1 MPNKLNKNTLIST
14 LVLSALS
21 FAGNYVAFSLFYS
34 VSFIFGSIFVIY
46 AAMTLGRCAAVFVAF
61 VGGIYTFYLWGHPY
75 AIITF
80 MLEAFWVASFI
91 KRDTFNA
98 VLYDVLFWLIIGI
111 PLVFIFY
118 IYFIGLPFNAALLI
132 GLKQTLNG
140 IFNALV
146 ASFIFIAINVLWQ
159 KKQHVS
165 IRPLLFNIILFMTL
179 IAAAIPIIMST
190 HQSSNNYEKQINQD
204 LKIFAKQIQHALGKH
219 KKVELR
225 YITDALPL
233 TSEISFT
240 ILNKK
245 QQPVLT
251 FGNIKSLSGEKN
263 SEIITPQKGISI
275 WLPDT
280 NLPSMKRWQQGF
292 YVFSLDLTNVP
303 GAAKLTVEKSAAGVV
318 DKINNLKIEMFS
330 ILTVLMICAVIF
342 SLLLS
347 RWITLPLNKL
357 DKTSQ
362 KLNSNI
368 TSGKLKTLP
377 QSSISEFS
385 HLSETLN
392 KMALDI
398 SDNYQ
403 GLSEEKNH
411 LVAIVDKSNEIL
423 QRLSMVASRT
433 TNSVVITDTKGK
445 IEWINGAFTKLTG
458 YNINEAAGK
467 KPGELLQ
474 GINTDPATV
483 ARMSEKLKANQSFS
497 EEVINYTKSGKQY
510 WIHIDCDP
518 IFEGDEFLG
527 FISIESDITRR
538 KDTEYE
544 LKNRTSQLN
553 AILNA
558 ATEISVISTDTS
570 GLITMFNTGSEKM
583 LGYKASDV
591 VNKES
596 PAIFHLESE
605 VILRGHELSKKLG
618 HDVRGFD
625 VFTAIPNLA
634 GSETREWTYVKK
646 DGTHLTVSLS
656 VTPIASATGEL
667 DGYLGVSQDITE
679 RKRLDRM
686 KEEFVSTVSHEL
698 RTPLTSIN
706 GALRLLNG
714 GAVGELSEQ
723 VKAMLTIAT
732 DNTQRLSLLI
742 NDLLDMDKI
751 ANGKM
756 DFDLSTHAV
765 MPLVVSSISMNKAY
779 AEQYGV
785 SYKIISSCD
794 EAKANIDP
802 DRFLQIL
809 ANFLSN
815 AAKFSHQGN
824 NVDISVD
831 CDNDKVTV
839 AIKDYGIGIS
849 DEFSEKIFSKFSQ
862 ADSSDTRSKG
872 GTGLG
877 LAISQQLIKNMHG
890 TIGFN
895 SKKGEGSVFWVELP
909 LYK

>member
-1 MPNKLNKNTLIST
+1 MPIKLNKNILIST
-14 LVLSALS
+14 LVLSALAV
-21 FAGNYVAFSLFYS
+21 AGNYVAIPLFYS

-61 VGGIYTFYLWGHPY
+61 AGGIYTIYLWGHPY
-75 AIITF
+75 AIIIF
-80 MLEAFWVASFI
+80 ILEAFWVASLI
-91 KRDTFNA
+91 KRDTFNV

-111 PLVFIFY
+111 PAVFIFY
-118 IYFIGLPFNAALLI
+118 IYFIGLPFNAAVLI

-140 IFNALV
+140 IFNALI

-179 IAAAIPIIMST
+179 IAAAVPIIMST
-190 HQSSNNYEKQINQD
+190 HQTSNNYEKQINQE
-204 LKIFAKQIQHALGKH
+204 LKTYAKQIQHALVKH
-219 KKVELR
+219 NKINLNS
-225 YITDALPL
+225 ITDSLPL
-233 TSEISFT
+233 TAEISFT

-245 QQPVLT
+245 HQQLLT
-251 FGNIKSLSGEKN
+251 FGEIKSLSGEKD
-263 SEIITPQKGISI
+263 SEIVTHQKNISI
-275 WLPDT
+275 WLPDAS
-280 NLPSMKRWQQGF
+280 LPSMKRWQQGY
-292 YVFSLDLTNVP
+292 YVFSQDITNVP
-303 GAAKLTVEKSAAGVV
+303 GAAKLIVEKSAASVV
-318 DKINNLKIEMFS
+318 DKISNLKIEMFS
-330 ILTVLMICAVIF
+330 ILTALMICAVLF
-342 SLLLS
+342 SLLLN
-347 RWITLPLNKL
+347 RWITQPLNKL

-362 KLNSNI
+362 KLNNKI
-368 TSGKLKTLP
+368 TSGKLETLP

-398 SDNYQ
+398 SDDYQ
-403 GLSEEKNH
+403 GMSEEKNH
-411 LVAIVDKSNEIL
+411 LVAIVDKSNEAL

-433 TNSVVITDTKGK
+433 TNSVVITDTKGI
-445 IEWINGAFTKLTG
+445 IEWVNDAFTKITG
-458 YNINEAAGK
+458 YTIDEAAGK

-474 GINTDPATV
+474 GIDSDPNTIS
-483 ARMSEKLKANQSFS
+483 RMSEKLKANESFS
-497 EEVINYTKSGKQY
+497 EEIINYKKSGERY

-518 IFEGDEFLG
+518 ILEDDEFLG
-527 FISIESDITRR
+527 FISIESDITQR
-538 KDTEYE
+538 KNTEYE

-570 GLITMFNTGSEKM
+570 GLITMFNSGAERM
-583 LGYKASDV
+583 LGYKASDM

-605 VILRGHELSKKLG
+605 VMVRAQELSKQLG

-625 VFTAIPNLA
+625 VFTALPNLA
-634 GSETREWTYVKK
+634 GSETREWTYIKN
-646 DGTHLTVSLS
+646 DGTHLTVLLS
-656 VTPIASATGEL
+656 VTPITSDNGEL
-667 DGYLGVSQDITE
+667 DGYLGVAQDITE

-706 GALRLLNG
+706 GALKLLNG
-714 GAVGELSEQ
+714 GAVGELSDQ

-756 DFDLSTHAV
+756 DFDLSSHDV
-765 MPLVVSSISMNKAY
+765 MPLVERSISMNNAY
-779 AEQYGV
+779 AVQHGV
-785 SYKIISSCD
+785 SYKIISRCD

-802 DRFLQIL
+802 NRFLQIL

-815 AAKFSHQGN
+815 AAKFSHPGN

-831 CDNDKVTV
+831 CTSDKVTV

-849 DEFSEKIFSKFSQ
+849 EEFAKKIFNKFSQ

-877 LAISQQLIKNMHG
+877 LAISQQLIKQMHG

-895 SKKGEGSVFWVELP
+895 SKKGEGSVFWIELP